1 VSDKPTDK
9 IHDFILR
16 YRALTR
22 TPGSIFYPA
31 PVEMEALLEAVEV
44 LLAEHEKLCSR
55 YAAPIERVAFIAK
68 HGTSP
73 VESICQWGDDCFD
86 MNAETCSNT
95 ATHTT
100 CDPVGAVVCAEHK
113 CRCSKPLG
121 TKVTCDRCKTLYVP
135 GERHG
140 CIAKDSTEEETKP

>member
-1 VSDKPTDK
+1 VSAIDK

-16 YRALTR
+16 YRDLTR
-22 TPGSIFYPA
+22 ASGSIFYPA
-31 PVEMEALLEAVEV
+31 PVEMESFLEDVEAV
-44 LLAEHEKLCSR
+44 LAAAPESR
-55 YAAPIERVAFIAK
+55 YAPARQRVAFIAK

-73 VESICQWGDDCFD
+73 VESVCQWGDDCFD
-86 MNAETCSNT
+86 MDADTCSNT

-121 TKVTCDRCKTLYVP
+121 TKVTCDRCKTMYKP

-140 CIAKDSTEEETKP
+140 CVAKDSTEEDTKP